1 MSEPTRD
8 PREEKLP
15 QWARKLLADE
25 RYRASRAERKL
36 AEHVATVEK
45 SRIWYGEYDN
55 PIYIPDDNGYQTVYF
70 SPNGGE
76 GTLHQIG
83 VTIRDGA
90 IEIQG
95 GDTLTL
101 DLQASNT
108 FRARLRGDS

>member
-25 RYRASRAERKL
+25 RYRASRAEHRL
-36 AEHVATVEK
+36 AEHVAKIAK
-45 SRIWYGEYDN
+45 SRIRYGGYDN

-70 SPNGGE
+70 YPNGGDS
-76 GTLHQIG
+76 TFQQIA

-95 GDTLTL
+95 GDTLTIE
-101 DLQASNT
+101 LQASNT